1 MEGGTESHS
10 MEEVLATLY
19 FNFPLFPKYCTC
31 TTLWRTEQRMMGE
44 ITGNGNMQT
53 TDTQNL
59 KT

>member
-1 MEGGTESHS
+1 

-19 FNFPLFPKYCTC
+19 FNFPLFPKYCTF
-31 TTLWRTEQRMMGE
+31 TTLWRKEQRMMGE